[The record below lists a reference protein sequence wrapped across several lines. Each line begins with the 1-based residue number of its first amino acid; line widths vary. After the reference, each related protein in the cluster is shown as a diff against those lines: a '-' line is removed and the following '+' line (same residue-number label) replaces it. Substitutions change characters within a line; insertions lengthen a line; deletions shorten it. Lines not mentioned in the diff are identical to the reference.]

1 MATVI
6 FRAESVMGSAPT
18 ELDGLTGTF
27 GVMDV
32 KGATLFL
39 FGYVSEIVLQTAN
52 DCVLTPATTTL
63 PRDTDPPFPPVWPR
77 LFSTDVLYGRDHL
90 NLQLTMVRGDTYSFN
105 IAITQDGDPFN
116 LTGYTLTMTAK
127 WNVRDTGNVFQ
138 LTSPASGIIITDAV
152 NGLATVTVS
161 PSNTS
166 SLPPHVVDLRYDIQA
181 SSGSTI
187 YTPIRGILRVLPDV
201 TV

>member
-1 MATVI
+1 MSRFVYS
-6 FRAESVMGSAPT
+6 AEAVFGSQPT
-18 ELDGLTGTF
+18 ELDLMTGTF
-27 GVMDV
+27 GAVSV
-32 KGATLFL
+32 RGETAFI
-39 FGYVSEIVLQTAN
+39 FGYDKLIVVESPNACLIAAAA
-52 DCVLTPATTTL
+52 DTL
-63 PRDTDPPFPPVWPR
+63 PRDADPPFPPVWPR

-116 LTGYTLTMTAK
+116 LTGYTLTMTTK

-138 LTSPASGIIITDAV
+138 LTSPASGIVITDAV

-161 PSNTS
+161 PSHTS